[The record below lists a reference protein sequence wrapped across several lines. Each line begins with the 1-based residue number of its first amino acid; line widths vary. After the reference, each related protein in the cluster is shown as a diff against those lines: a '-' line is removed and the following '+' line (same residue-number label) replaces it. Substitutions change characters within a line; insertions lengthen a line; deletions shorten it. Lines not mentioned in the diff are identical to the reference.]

1 MPEPLSVD
9 DQGLV
14 FTKLLQGLLCAG
26 VRFEGV
32 QRVNRYPGAL
42 FWGGWLI
49 FKRNIIPVKVVER
62 FSH

>member
-1 MPEPLSVD
+1 MTQFSLLPEPMSVD

-42 FWGGWLI
+42 FWGVTQWVAD
-49 FKRNIIPVKVVER
+49 F
-62 FSH
+62 